1 MFSHSLQTR
10 CPRCS
15 CPRCYWCPYKIVYF
29 RVSATPIV
37 SNIPYVNSH
46 PLVLNVSFNI
56 AFLKVIF
63 FSINYALL
71 YNIYLPYDLILNE
84 SGFITISKFSL
95 LAMVNILIISR
106 AEWEIAGW
114 IDKWTIAVSVIE
126 QILQHLMDSIA
137 G

>member
-1 MFSHSLQTR
+1 MLSHSLQTH
-10 CPRCS
+10 CPWCR
-15 CPRCYWCPYKIVYF
+15 CPRCYWCPYKLVYF

-63 FSINYALL
+63 FSMNYALL
-71 YNIYLPYDLILNE
+71 YSICLPCDLMLNE
-84 SGFITISKFSL
+84 SGFITISNFSL
-95 LAMVNILIISR
+95 MVNILIISR
-106 AEWEIAGW
+106 ADWKIAAW